1 MKLMFCPSL
10 VHNEKM
16 FPGAMILEKVMKII
30 SGVQMDRNSQC
41 VPASVRMESKLAP
54 MNYMLGP

>member
-16 FPGAMILEKVMKII
+16 F
-30 SGVQMDRNSQC
+30 QC